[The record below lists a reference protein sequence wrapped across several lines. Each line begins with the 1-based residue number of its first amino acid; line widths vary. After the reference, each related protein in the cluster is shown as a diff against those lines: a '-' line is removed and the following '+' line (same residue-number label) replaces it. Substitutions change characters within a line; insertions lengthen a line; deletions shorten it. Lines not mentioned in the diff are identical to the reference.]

1 MRSLLRVLPLAL
13 LAMPVMAAPPAPVAN
28 PQSQVRAQPRPLT
41 AEERIELLERR
52 VQVLNDVLFRLDR
65 LQQEVQQ
72 LRGDVELQSNSMEG
86 LKKRQRDLYLD
97 VDRRLGQMSAPPSA
111 APMAGQQVPMGS
123 GPMAQPGV
131 ATGVTPPAVP
141 QASVPVVAA
150 TGVAQPGTVPQQ
162 PAASASAS
170 QQPIVPFSS
179 PSAVTPMAADP
190 ALEQGV
196 YQQAFDLLMQRRYDE
211 AKQGFQQFLV
221 QYPSGRLTANAQY
234 WLAEASY
241 VTRDFPTAL
250 VEFAKVI
257 EGFPSSAK
265 VSDALLKTGYIYYE
279 QKEWARARET
289 LQGLVDNYPASTV
302 ARLAQKRL
310 ERMRA
315 EGH

>member
-1 MRSLLRVLPLAL
+1 MRLLLRVLPLAL
-13 LAMPVMAAPPAPVAN
+13 LAMPAMAATPAPVAN

-97 VDRRLGQMSAPPSA
+97 VDRRLGQMSASPPA
-111 APMAGQQVPMGS
+111 TPMAGQQ
-123 GPMAQPGV
+123 PGM
-131 ATGVTPPAVP
+131 ATGGTPPAAP
-141 QASVPVVAA
+141 A
-150 TGVAQPGTVPQQ
+150 TGVAQPGAAPQQ
-162 PAASASAS
+162 PAAPATAS

-211 AKQGFQQFLV
+211 AKQGFQQFLA

-257 EGFPSSAK
+257 EGFPTSAK

-279 QKEWARARET
+279 QKEWVRARET

>member
-1 MRSLLRVLPLAL
+1 M
-13 LAMPVMAAPPAPVAN
+13 
-28 PQSQVRAQPRPLT
+28 T

-65 LQQEVQQ
+65 LQQEIQQ
-72 LRGDVELQSNSMEG
+72 LRGDVELQSHSMEG

-97 VDRRLGQMSAPPSA
+97 VDRRLGQMTAPPV
-111 APMAGQQVPMGS
+111 AGQQAPMTSPGMAVGGTPSSVP
-123 GPMAQPGV
+123 P
-131 ATGVTPPAVP
+131 
-141 QASVPVVAA
+141 ASVPAAVPA
-150 TGVAQPGTVPQQ
+150 TGMAQPGTVP
-162 PAASASAS
+162 PATEAPATAS
-170 QQPIVPFSS
+170 QQPIVPFTS
-179 PSAVTPMAADP
+179 PSVVTPMAADP
-190 ALEQGV
+190 ALEQRV
-196 YQQAFDLLMQRRYDE
+196 YQEAFDLLMQRRYDE
-211 AKQGFQQFLV
+211 AKQGFQQFLA
-221 QYPSGRLTANAQY
+221 QYPNGRLAANAQY

-265 VSDALLKTGYIYYE
+265 VSDALLKTGYIHYE
-279 QKEWARARET
+279 QKEWVRARET
-289 LQGLVDNYPASTV
+289 LQGLVDNYPTSTV

>member
-1 MRSLLRVLPLAL
+1 MKLLLRVLPLAF
-13 LAMPVMAAPPAPVAN
+13 LALPVMAAPPAPVAS
-28 PQSQVRAQPRPLT
+28 PQPQVRAQPMPLT

-65 LQQEVQQ
+65 LQQEIQQ

-97 VDRRLGQMSAPPSA
+97 VDRRLSQMASPKPPPA
-111 APMAGQQVPMGS
+111 MPMAGQQVPMGE
-123 GPMAQPGV
+123 GTMMQPGM
-131 ATGVTPPAVP
+131 AAGGTPPQALK
-141 QASVPVVAA
+141 ASVPPVPAPA
-150 TGVAQPGTVPQQ
+150 T
-162 PAASASAS
+162 AS
-170 QQPIVPFSS
+170 QQPIVPFT
-179 PSAVTPMAADP
+179 TPPTVAPTPADP
-190 ALEQGV
+190 ALEQRI

-211 AKQGFQQFLV
+211 AKQEFQQFLA
-221 QYPSGRLTANAQY
+221 QYPNGRLAANAQY

-250 VEFAKVI
+250 VEFSKVI

-265 VSDALLKTGYIYYE
+265 VSDALLKTGYIQYE
-279 QKEWARARET
+279 QKEWVRARET